1 MAVVAKNKDPSP
13 AIARVKSPKSK
24 VTKKA
29 KPSNTKESNSL
40 ATKQPTY
47 LDMIQEA
54 ISTLKE
60 QKGSSRQAILK
71 WILSNYELDE
81 KTAKVRFKLSF
92 RQGLENGILVHGKCN
107 LNFISH

>member
-1 MAVVAKNKDPSP
+1 MAVVAKNKESSP
-13 AIARVKSPKSK
+13 AISRVKSPKSK

-29 KPSNTKESNSL
+29 KPNVPKEGNAL
-40 ATKQPTY
+40 LTKQPTY
-47 LDMIQEA
+47 LEMIQEA

-92 RQGLENGILVHGKCN
+92 RQGIENGVLIHGKCN
-107 LNFISH
+107 LS